1 MHVNAKKVA
10 FLGLLLAI
18 CEILLVL
25 SKVIDIST
33 LFFLAAAS
41 FCTGIAVREYGISMG
56 FGFFLASEIL
66 GLILSPD
73 KLYCITYGIM
83 AFYIWGSDAIWNI
96 MIRKNPNKNWT
107 KSFWI
112 AKYVLFN
119 LMYIPAVL
127 FLPQLFYSGT
137 YHMGI
142 KVALIVAGQIILFIF
157 DKAYCYF
164 QSAIWGKYRKF
175 LNE

>member
-25 SKVIDIST
+25 SKVIDMST

-73 KLYCITYGIM
+73 KLYCVTYGIM
-83 AFYIWGSDAIWNI
+83 AFYIWASDAIWNI
-96 MIRKNPNKNWT
+96 MVRKNPNKNWT

-142 KVALIVAGQIILFIF
+142 KVGLIAAGQVILFIF

-164 QSAIWGKYRKF
+164 QSAIWRKYRKF